1 MKIIKKNLEN
11 FSKKKCKSY
20 NYFLID
26 VYKMKVY
33 SFEYKDSKEIKP
45 NEYFGDFE
53 NGKYIQ
59 RAYSFS
65 NEVDL
70 LLIKTEIYRNFIK
83 EDMKKIIEDE
93 VGFLWKNYF
102 FGNIIRNNFE
112 KFYFRLFETVIY
124 NRNYN
129 IFLENNKVDYIYFIK
144 EGEIKL
150 TSNRSILE
158 NHMLIKFIEKK

>member
-70 LLIKTEIYRNFIK
+70 LLIKTEIYRNFLRRY
-83 EDMKKIIEDE
+83 E
-93 VGFLWKNYF
+93 KN
-102 FGNIIRNNFE
+102 N
-112 KFYFRLFETVIY
+112 
-124 NRNYN
+124 
-129 IFLENNKVDYIYFIK
+129 
-144 EGEIKL
+144 
-150 TSNRSILE
+150 
-158 NHMLIKFIEKK
+158 